1 MESSMHRRFTDVG
14 PRPTSNLPES
24 NRPQSGDQMDQ
35 GFNIDDI
42 LHMDVI
48 PGMLRRLKPQL
59 TILISINLSQIK
71 LLIRQF

>member
-1 MESSMHRRFTDVG
+1 MHRRFTDVG
-14 PRPTSNLPES
+14 PRPASNLPEP

-48 PGMLRRLKPQL
+48 PGMLRRLKPLL
-59 TILISINLSQIK
+59 TILISLNLSQIK